1 MADISSGIVR
11 TTIAV
16 LLIGAMIGVSLWI
29 LRPFLPALI
38 WATMTVIA
46 TWPLMLS
53 VEKKLWDRRGLA
65 ATAMTGVFLLMFVL
79 PVSLAIG
86 IIVQNADEIMNW
98 LKSLGNI
105 ATPEAPDW
113 LKGIPYVGTRL
124 ASRWQEIAAIAPE
137 ELRSRLLPHVGT
149 LLRWL
154 AGQVGNLG
162 SLLLQFLVTLAIAAV
177 LYLRGEAA
185 AAGAHGFAR
194 CIAGQRG
201 EESVRLAAQAI
212 RAVAI
217 GVVGTAIVQSALA
230 WIGLAIAGMPH
241 AALFTAVVFVLAL
254 AQLGAGLVLLAC
266 VFWLWWNGEPGW
278 AAALFLWGLVVT
290 VSDNFLRPILIKK
303 SGDLSLLLIFPGVIG
318 GLIAFGF
325 IGIFIGPVVLA
336 VAYTLLAAWVAE
348 ADPEIHVDPLGAA
361 DGDIGKAT
369 LKSDLT

>member
-1 MADISSGIVR
+1 VANTTTGIVR

-53 VEKKLWDRRGLA
+53 VEKKLWHRRGLA
-65 ATAMTGVFLLMFVL
+65 AAAMTGVFLLVFVL

-86 IIVQNADEIMNW
+86 TIVQNADEIVSW
-98 LKSLGNI
+98 LKSLGNL
-105 ATPEAPDW
+105 ATPEAPGW
-113 LKGIPYVGTRL
+113 LKGLPYVGTRL
-124 ASRWQEIAAIAPE
+124 AARWQEIAAIAPE

-149 LLRWL
+149 LLRWF

-162 SLLLQFLVTLAIAAV
+162 SLLLQFLMTLAIAAV
-177 LYLRGEAA
+177 LYPRGEAA
-185 AAGAHGFAR
+185 AAGVHGFAR
-194 CIAGQRG
+194 RIAGQRG
-201 EESVRLAAQAI
+201 EESILLAAQAI
-212 RAVAI
+212 RAVAM
-217 GVVGTAIVQSALA
+217 GVIVTAIVQSALA
-230 WIGLAIAGMPH
+230 WIGLVVAGVPH
-241 AALFTAVVFVLAL
+241 AAFLTAVTFVLAV
-254 AQLGAGLVLLAC
+254 AQVGPGPVLLAC

-278 AAALFLWGLVVT
+278 AAALFLWGLIAG
-290 VSDNFLRPILIKK
+290 VSDNFLRPMLIRK
-303 SGDLSLLLIFPGVIG
+303 SGNLSLLLIFPGVIG

-348 ADPEIHVDPLGAA
+348 ADPETSVNAQL
-361 DGDIGKAT
+361 
-369 LKSDLT
+369 

>member
-1 MADISSGIVR
+1 MADITNGIVR

-53 VEKKLWDRRGLA
+53 VEKKFWHRRGLA
-65 ATAMTGVFLLMFVL
+65 AAAMTIVFLLMFVL

-86 IIVQNADEIMNW
+86 TIVQNADEIVNW
-98 LKSLGNI
+98 LKSLGNL

-113 LKGIPYVGTRL
+113 LKRLPYVGTKL
-124 ASRWQEIAAIAPE
+124 AFRWQQIAANAPE

-149 LLRWL
+149 LLGWF

-162 SLLLQFLVTLAIAAV
+162 SLLLHFLLTLGIAAV

-185 AAGAHGFAR
+185 AAGVYGFAR
-194 CIAGQRG
+194 RIAGQRG
-201 EESVRLAAQAI
+201 EESIRLAAQAI
-212 RAVAI
+212 RAVAM
-217 GVVGTAIVQSALA
+217 GVVVTAIVQSALA
-230 WIGLAIAGMPH
+230 WIGLAVAGVPH
-241 AALFTAVVFVLAL
+241 AAFLTAVTFVLAV
-254 AQLGAGLVLLAC
+254 AQVGPGPVLLAC
-266 VFWLWWNGEPGW
+266 AFWLWWSGEPGW
-278 AAALFLWGLVVT
+278 AAALFLWGLVAG
-290 VSDNFLRPILIKK
+290 VSDNFLRPILIRK
-303 SGDLSLLLIFPGVIG
+303 SGNLSLLLIFPGVIG

-325 IGIFIGPVVLA
+325 IGIFIGPMVLV

-348 ADPEIHVDPLGAA
+348 ADPETSLNAQ
-361 DGDIGKAT
+361 
-369 LKSDLT
+369 S

>member
-1 MADISSGIVR
+1 MADITNGIVR

-53 VEKKLWDRRGLA
+53 VEKKFWHRRGLA
-65 ATAMTGVFLLMFVL
+65 AAMTIVFLLMLVL

-86 IIVQNADEIMNW
+86 IIVQNADEILNW
-98 LKSLGNI
+98 LKSLANL
-105 ATPEAPDW
+105 AAPQAPAW
-113 LKGIPYVGTRL
+113 LKGLPYVGTRL

-149 LLRWL
+149 LLRWF

-162 SLLLQFLVTLAIAAV
+162 LLLLQFLVTLAIAVV
-177 LYLRGEAA
+177 LYMRGEAA
-185 AAGAHGFAR
+185 AAGARAFAR
-194 CIAGQRG
+194 CIAGHRG
-201 EESVRLAAQAI
+201 EESIRLAAQAI

-230 WIGLAIAGMPH
+230 WIGLAVVGMPH
-241 AALFTAVVFVLAL
+241 AALLTAVAFVLAL
-254 AQLGAGLVLLAC
+254 AQLGPGPVLLAC
-266 VFWLWWNGEPGW
+266 VFWLWWNGEHGW
-278 AAALFLWGLVVT
+278 AAALFLWGLGVG
-290 VSDNFLRPILIKK
+290 VSDNFLRPILIRK
-303 SGDLSLLLIFPGVIG
+303 SVDLSLLLIFPGVIG

-325 IGIFIGPVVLA
+325 VGIFIGPVVLA
-336 VAYTLLAAWVAE
+336 VAYTLIAAWVAE
-348 ADPEIHVDPLGAA
+348 ADPEIHFDVRGAA
-361 DGDIGKAT
+361 DEDMGKAT